1 MWEALSRKKA
11 RNKKGMSCKNSN
23 VNLYLLDVKKFSVG
37 VSTSGKSADFDSAMR
52 RFEPCH
58 PYHLLFTSLK
68 EFSLR
73 RIVLVSGTANPTLSK
88 KISEFLDV
96 PLVNPQLRRFA
107 NGEVYCEIEKNVRGA
122 DVFVLQSTCAPVN
135 ENLMELLIIID
146 ALKRASALSIT
157 AVVPHYGYSRQD
169 RKSAPR
175 TPITAKLVAD
185 MMTVAGAS
193 RVVTMDLHAG
203 QIQGFFNIPFDNIFA
218 SPVLLDYIQK
228 NLNRENLITVSPDAG
243 GVERVRHF
251 AKKLQADLALIDKRR
266 TGPNVAE
273 AMNVIGD
280 VKGKDCIIIDDMI
293 DTAGTLVQAAKALR
307 KNGANKIYAA
317 ATHPVFSDPA
327 IQRISECEELEQ
339 VIVTDTIPLS
349 EAGRKL
355 DKIKVVSTADILS
368 KAIHRTFNHDSVSSL
383 FI

>member
-1 MWEALSRKKA
+1 M
-11 RNKKGMSCKNSN
+11 
-23 VNLYLLDVKKFSVG
+23 
-37 VSTSGKSADFDSAMR
+37 
-52 RFEPCH
+52 
-58 PYHLLFTSLK
+58 
-68 EFSLR
+68 
-73 RIVLVSGTANPTLSK
+73 VLVSGTSNPHLSK

-96 PLVNPQLRRFA
+96 PLVNPQIRRFA

-122 DVFVLQSTCAPVN
+122 DVFVIQSTSAPVN
-135 ENLMELLIIID
+135 EHLMELLIIVD
-146 ALKRASALSIT
+146 ALKRASANSIT
-157 AVVPHYGYSRQD
+157 TVVPHYGYSRQD

-218 SPVLLDYIQK
+218 SPVLLEYMEK
-228 NLNRENLITVSPDAG
+228 NLDRQNAICISPDAG

-251 AKKLQADLALIDKRR
+251 AKKLSTDMALIDKRR

-307 KNGANKIYAA
+307 KHGANRIYAA

-327 IQRISECEELEQ
+327 IKRISECEELES
-339 VIVTDTIPLS
+339 VIITDTIPLC
-349 EAGRKL
+349 EEGRKL
-355 DKIKVVSTADILS
+355 SKIKVVSTADILA

>member
-1 MWEALSRKKA
+1 M
-11 RNKKGMSCKNSN
+11 
-23 VNLYLLDVKKFSVG
+23 
-37 VSTSGKSADFDSAMR
+37 
-52 RFEPCH
+52 
-58 PYHLLFTSLK
+58 
-68 EFSLR
+68 R
-73 RIVLVSGTANPTLSK
+73 RIVLVSGTSNPTLSK
-88 KISEFLDV
+88 KISEFLDI
-96 PLVNPQLRRFA
+96 PLVNPQIRRFA

-122 DVFVLQSTCAPVN
+122 DVFVIQSTCAPVN

-218 SPVLLDYIQK
+218 SPVLLEYIQK
-228 NLNRENLITVSPDAG
+228 NLNRENLICISPDAG

-251 AKKLQADLALIDKRR
+251 AKKLSTELALIDKRR

-273 AMNVIGD
+273 AMNVIGE

-293 DTAGTLVQAAKALR
+293 DTGGTLIQAARALR

-327 IQRISECEELEQ
+327 IQRISECEEIEE
-339 VIVTDTIPLS
+339 VIITDTIPLS
-349 EAGRKL
+349 PEARKIA
-355 DKIKVVSTADILS
+355 KIKVVSTADILS

>member
-1 MWEALSRKKA
+1 M
-11 RNKKGMSCKNSN
+11 
-23 VNLYLLDVKKFSVG
+23 
-37 VSTSGKSADFDSAMR
+37 
-52 RFEPCH
+52 
-58 PYHLLFTSLK
+58 
-68 EFSLR
+68 R
-73 RIVLVSGTANPTLSK
+73 RIVLVSGTSNPHLSK

-107 NGEVYCEIEKNVRGA
+107 NGEIYCEIEKNVRGA
-122 DVFVLQSTCAPVN
+122 DVFVIQSTCTPVN
-135 ENLMELLIIID
+135 ESLMELLIIID
-146 ALKRASALSIT
+146 ALKRASANSIT

-169 RKSAPR
+169 RKSSPR

-185 MMTVAGAS
+185 MITVAGAS

-218 SPVLLDYIQK
+218 SPVLLEWVQK
-228 NLNRENLITVSPDAG
+228 NLDPKNLITVSPDAG
-243 GVERVRHF
+243 GVERVRYY
-251 AKKLQADLALIDKRR
+251 AKRMNAELALIDKRR

-280 VKGKDCIIIDDMI
+280 VNGKDCIIIDDMI

-307 KNGANKIYAA
+307 KNGARKIYAA

-327 IQRISECEELEQ
+327 IQRLTECAELEAI
-339 VIVTDTIPLS
+339 IVTDTIPLS

-355 DKIKVVSTADILS
+355 EKIKVVTVADILA

>member
-1 MWEALSRKKA
+1 
-11 RNKKGMSCKNSN
+11 
-23 VNLYLLDVKKFSVG
+23 
-37 VSTSGKSADFDSAMR
+37 MR
-52 RFEPCH
+52 RM
-58 PYHLLFTSLK
+58 
-68 EFSLR
+68 
-73 RIVLVSGTANPTLSK
+73 VLVSGTSNITLSK

-96 PLVNPQLRRFA
+96 PLVNPQVRRFA
-107 NGEVYCEIEKNVRGA
+107 NGEIYCEIDKNVRGA
-122 DVFVLQSTCAPVN
+122 DVFVIQSTSAPVN
-135 ENLMELLIIID
+135 EHLMELLILVD
-146 ALKRASALSIT
+146 ALKRASANSIT

-185 MMTVAGAS
+185 MMTIAGCT

-218 SPVLLDYIQK
+218 SPVILDYVQK
-228 NLNRENLITVSPDAG
+228 NLDRSRLITVSPDAG
-243 GVERVRHF
+243 GVERVRHY

-280 VKGKDCIIIDDMI
+280 VQGKDCIIIDDII
-293 DTAGTLVQAAKALR
+293 DTAGTLVQAAKALK
-307 KNGANKIYAA
+307 KNGALRIYAA
-317 ATHPVFSDPA
+317 ATHPVFSPPA
-327 IQRISECEELEQ
+327 IDRISECAELEA

-349 EAGRKL
+349 EAGRKVE
-355 DKIKVVSTADILS
+355 KIKVVTTADILA

>member
-1 MWEALSRKKA
+1 M
-11 RNKKGMSCKNSN
+11 
-23 VNLYLLDVKKFSVG
+23 
-37 VSTSGKSADFDSAMR
+37 
-52 RFEPCH
+52 
-58 PYHLLFTSLK
+58 
-68 EFSLR
+68 R
-73 RIVLVSGTANPTLSK
+73 RIVLVSGTSNPHLSK

-107 NGEVYCEIEKNVRGA
+107 NGEIYCEIEKNVRGA
-122 DVFVLQSTCAPVN
+122 DVFVIQSTCTPVN
-135 ENLMELLIIID
+135 ENLMELLIIVD
-146 ALKRASALSIT
+146 ALKRASANSIT

-169 RKSAPR
+169 RKSSPR
-175 TPITAKLVAD
+175 TPITAKLVSD
-185 MMTVAGAS
+185 MMTVAGCS

-218 SPVLLDYIQK
+218 SPVILEWVQK
-228 NLNRENLITVSPDAG
+228 NLDPKNLITVSPDAG
-243 GVERVRHF
+243 GVERVRYY
-251 AKKLQADLALIDKRR
+251 AKRMSADLALIDKRR

-280 VKGKDCIIIDDMI
+280 VAGKDCIIIDDMI

-307 KNGANKIYAA
+307 KNGAKKIYAA

-327 IQRISECEELEQ
+327 IQRISECEELEA

-349 EAGRKL
+349 DAARKL
-355 DKIKVVSTADILS
+355 DKIKIVTVADILA

>member
-1 MWEALSRKKA
+1 
-11 RNKKGMSCKNSN
+11 
-23 VNLYLLDVKKFSVG
+23 
-37 VSTSGKSADFDSAMR
+37 MR
-52 RFEPCH
+52 RM
-58 PYHLLFTSLK
+58 
-68 EFSLR
+68 
-73 RIVLVSGTANPTLSK
+73 VLVSGTSNPTLSK

-122 DVFVLQSTCAPVN
+122 DVFVMQSTCAPVN

-146 ALKRASALSIT
+146 ALKRASAKSIT

-185 MMTVAGAS
+185 MITVAGAT
-193 RVVTMDLHAG
+193 RVITMDLHAG

-218 SPVLLDYIQK
+218 SPVLLEWVQK
-228 NLNRENLITVSPDAG
+228 NLDPANLITVSPDAG
-243 GVERVRHF
+243 GVERVRYY
-251 AKKLQADLALIDKRR
+251 AKRMNAELALIDKRR

-280 VKGKDCIIIDDMI
+280 VNGKDCIIIDDMI

-307 KNGANKIYAA
+307 KNGAKKIYAA

-327 IQRISECEELEQ
+327 IQRISECTELEA

-349 EAGRKL
+349 DNARKL
-355 DKIKVVSTADILS
+355 DKIKVVTTADILA

>member
-1 MWEALSRKKA
+1 SAKSLS
-11 RNKKGMSCKNSN
+11 
-23 VNLYLLDVKKFSVG
+23 
-37 VSTSGKSADFDSAMR
+37 
-52 RFEPCH
+52 
-58 PYHLLFTSLK
+58 
-68 EFSLR
+68 
-73 RIVLVSGTANPTLSK
+73 
-88 KISEFLDV
+88 
-96 PLVNPQLRRFA
+96 
-107 NGEVYCEIEKNVRGA
+107 
-122 DVFVLQSTCAPVN
+122 
-135 ENLMELLIIID
+135 
-146 ALKRASALSIT
+146 

-218 SPVLLDYIQK
+218 SPVLLEYINK
-228 NLNRENLITVSPDAG
+228 NLDKANLITVSPDAG

-251 AKKLQADLALIDKRR
+251 AKKLSADLALIDKRR

-280 VKGKDCIIIDDMI
+280 VNGKDCIIIDDMI
-293 DTAGTLVQAAKALR
+293 DTAGTLVQAAKAL
-307 KNGANKIYAA
+307 KANGAKRIFAA

-327 IQRISECEELEQ
+327 IKRISECEELES

-349 EAGRKL
+349 EAAQ
-355 DKIKVVSTADILS
+355 KISKFKIVS
-368 KAIHRTFNHDSVSSL
+368 
-383 FI
+383 

>member
-1 MWEALSRKKA
+1 M
-11 RNKKGMSCKNSN
+11 
-23 VNLYLLDVKKFSVG
+23 
-37 VSTSGKSADFDSAMR
+37 
-52 RFEPCH
+52 
-58 PYHLLFTSLK
+58 
-68 EFSLR
+68 R
-73 RIVLVSGTANPTLSK
+73 RIVLVSGTSNPTLSK

-122 DVFVLQSTCAPVN
+122 DVFVIQSTCAPVN

-146 ALKRASALSIT
+146 ALKRASANSIT

-228 NLNRENLITVSPDAG
+228 NLNRENLICVSPDAG

-251 AKKLQADLALIDKRR
+251 AKKLSTELALIDKRR

-293 DTAGTLVQAAKALR
+293 DTAGTLVQAAVALK
-307 KNGANKIYAA
+307 KNGANRIYAA
-317 ATHPVFSDPA
+317 ATHPVFSNPA
-327 IQRISECEELEQ
+327 ITRLAECSELEE
-339 VIVTDTIPLS
+339 VIVTDTIPLC
-349 EAGRKL
+349 EEGKKL
-355 DKIKVVSTADILS
+355 SKIKVVSTADILA

>member
-1 MWEALSRKKA
+1 M
-11 RNKKGMSCKNSN
+11 
-23 VNLYLLDVKKFSVG
+23 
-37 VSTSGKSADFDSAMR
+37 
-52 RFEPCH
+52 
-58 PYHLLFTSLK
+58 
-68 EFSLR
+68 R
-73 RIVLVSGTANPTLSK
+73 RIVLVSGTSNPHLSK

-107 NGEVYCEIEKNVRGA
+107 NGEIYCEIEKNVRGA
-122 DVFVLQSTCAPVN
+122 DVFVIQSTSAPVN
-135 ENLMELLIIID
+135 EHLMELLIIVD
-146 ALKRASALSIT
+146 ALKRASANSIT

-169 RKSAPR
+169 RKSSPR

-218 SPVLLDYIQK
+218 SPVLLEYIQK
-228 NLNRENLITVSPDAG
+228 NLSKENIITVSPDAG
-243 GVERVRHF
+243 GVERVRYY
-251 AKKLQADLALIDKRR
+251 AKRMNTDLALIDKRR

-280 VKGKDCIIIDDMI
+280 VSGKDCVIIDDMI
-293 DTAGTLVQAAKALR
+293 DTAGTLVQAAKAL
-307 KNGANKIYAA
+307 KKFGAKKIYAV

-327 IQRISECEELEQ
+327 IARISECEELEQ

-349 EAGRKL
+349 NEGKKIE
-355 DKIKVVSTADILS
+355 KIKVVSTADILA

>member
-1 MWEALSRKKA
+1 
-11 RNKKGMSCKNSN
+11 
-23 VNLYLLDVKKFSVG
+23 
-37 VSTSGKSADFDSAMR
+37 MR
-52 RFEPCH
+52 RM
-58 PYHLLFTSLK
+58 
-68 EFSLR
+68 
-73 RIVLVSGTANPTLSK
+73 VLVSGTSNPTLSK

-96 PLVNPQLRRFA
+96 PLVNPQIRRFA

-122 DVFVLQSTCAPVN
+122 DVFVIQSTCAPVN
-135 ENLMELLIIID
+135 EHLMELLITVD
-146 ALKRASALSIT
+146 ALKRASANSIT

-175 TPITAKLVAD
+175 TPITAKLVSD
-185 MMTVAGAS
+185 MMTIAGCS

-218 SPVLLDYIQK
+218 SPVLLEYIQK
-228 NLNRENLITVSPDAG
+228 NLDRSSLITVSPDAG
-243 GVERVRHF
+243 GVERVRHY
-251 AKKLQADLALIDKRR
+251 AKKLEADLALIDKRR

-280 VKGKDCIIIDDMI
+280 VNGKDCIIIDDMI

-307 KNGANKIYAA
+307 KNGAKRIYAA

-327 IQRISECEELEQ
+327 IQRIAECAELEA

-349 EAGRKL
+349 EQARKL
-355 DKIKVVSTADILS
+355 DKIKVVTTADILA

>member
-1 MWEALSRKKA
+1 M
-11 RNKKGMSCKNSN
+11 
-23 VNLYLLDVKKFSVG
+23 
-37 VSTSGKSADFDSAMR
+37 
-52 RFEPCH
+52 
-58 PYHLLFTSLK
+58 
-68 EFSLR
+68 R
-73 RIVLVSGTANPTLSK
+73 RIVLVSGTSNPHLSK

-107 NGEVYCEIEKNVRGA
+107 NGEIYCEIEKNVRGA
-122 DVFVLQSTCAPVN
+122 DVFVIQSTCTPVN
-135 ENLMELLIIID
+135 ENLMELLIIVD
-146 ALKRASALSIT
+146 ALKRASANSIT

-169 RKSAPR
+169 RKSSPR
-175 TPITAKLVAD
+175 TPITAKLCAD
-185 MMTVAGAS
+185 MMTVAGCT

-218 SPVLLDYIQK
+218 SPVLLEWVQK
-228 NLNRENLITVSPDAG
+228 NLDMKNLITVSPDAG
-243 GVERVRHF
+243 GVERVRYY
-251 AKKLQADLALIDKRR
+251 AKRMNADLALIDKRR

-280 VKGKDCIIIDDMI
+280 VAGKDCIIIDDMI

-307 KNGANKIYAA
+307 KNGAGKIYAA

-327 IQRISECEELEQ
+327 IQRLSDCAELEA

-349 EAGRKL
+349 EAARKCE
-355 DKIKVVSTADILS
+355 KIKVVTVADILA

>member
-1 MWEALSRKKA
+1 M
-11 RNKKGMSCKNSN
+11 
-23 VNLYLLDVKKFSVG
+23 
-37 VSTSGKSADFDSAMR
+37 
-52 RFEPCH
+52 
-58 PYHLLFTSLK
+58 
-68 EFSLR
+68 
-73 RIVLVSGTANPTLSK
+73 VLVSGTSNPTLSK

-96 PLVNPQLRRFA
+96 PLVNPQIRRFA
-107 NGEVYCEIEKNVRGA
+107 NGEIYCEMEKNVRGA
-122 DVFVLQSTCAPVN
+122 DVFVIQSTCAPVN
-135 ENLMELLIIID
+135 ENLMELLIVVD
-146 ALKRASALSIT
+146 ALKRASANSIT

-169 RKSAPR
+169 RKGAPR

-218 SPVLLDYIQK
+218 SPVLLEYIQK
-228 NLNRENLITVSPDAG
+228 NLDRTNLITVSPDAG
-243 GVERVRHF
+243 GVERVRHY

-280 VKGKDCIIIDDMI
+280 VAGKDCIIIDDMI

-307 KNGANKIYAA
+307 KNGAKRIYAA

-327 IQRISECEELEQ
+327 IQRIAECDELEA
-339 VIVTDTIPLS
+339 VLVTDTIPLS
-349 EAGRKL
+349 ENARKL
-355 DKIKVVSTADILS
+355 DKIKVVTTADILA

>member
-1 MWEALSRKKA
+1 
-11 RNKKGMSCKNSN
+11 
-23 VNLYLLDVKKFSVG
+23 
-37 VSTSGKSADFDSAMR
+37 MR
-52 RFEPCH
+52 RM
-58 PYHLLFTSLK
+58 
-68 EFSLR
+68 
-73 RIVLVSGTANPTLSK
+73 VLVSGTSNPTLSK

-96 PLVNPQLRRFA
+96 PLVNPQIRRFA
-107 NGEVYCEIEKNVRGA
+107 NGEIYSEIEKNVRGA
-122 DVFVLQSTCAPVN
+122 DVFIIQSTSAPVN
-135 ENLMELLIIID
+135 EHLMELLISVD
-146 ALKRASALSIT
+146 ALKRASANSIT

-185 MMTVAGAS
+185 MMTIAGCS

-218 SPVLLDYIQK
+218 SPVLLEYIRK
-228 NLNRENLITVSPDAG
+228 NLDLTNLITVSPDAG
-243 GVERVRHF
+243 GVERVRHY
-251 AKKLQADLALIDKRR
+251 AKKLEADLALIDKRR

-280 VKGKDCIIIDDMI
+280 VSGKDCIIIDDMI

-307 KNGANKIYAA
+307 KNGAKKIYAA

-327 IQRISECEELEQ
+327 IQRISECDELEA

-349 EAGRKL
+349 VQARKV
-355 DKIKVVSTADILS
+355 DKIKVVTTADILA

>member
-1 MWEALSRKKA
+1 
-11 RNKKGMSCKNSN
+11 
-23 VNLYLLDVKKFSVG
+23 
-37 VSTSGKSADFDSAMR
+37 MR
-52 RFEPCH
+52 RM
-58 PYHLLFTSLK
+58 
-68 EFSLR
+68 
-73 RIVLVSGTANPTLSK
+73 VLVSGTSNPTLSK

-122 DVFVLQSTCAPVN
+122 DVFVIQSTCAPVN
-135 ENLMELLIIID
+135 EHLMELLIIVD
-146 ALKRASALSIT
+146 ALKRASANSIT

-185 MMTVAGAS
+185 MITVAGAT
-193 RVVTMDLHAG
+193 RVITMDLHAG

-218 SPVLLDYIQK
+218 SPVILEWVQK
-228 NLNRENLITVSPDAG
+228 NLDQANLITVSPDAG
-243 GVERVRHF
+243 GVERVRYY
-251 AKKLQADLALIDKRR
+251 AKRMNTELALIDKRR

-293 DTAGTLVQAAKALR
+293 DTAGTLVQAAKALK

-327 IQRISECEELEQ
+327 IQRIAECAELEA

-349 EAGRKL
+349 ENARKHE
-355 DKIKVVSTADILS
+355 KIKVVTTADILA

>member
-1 MWEALSRKKA
+1 MP
-11 RNKKGMSCKNSN
+11 N
-23 VNLYLLDVKKFSVG
+23 
-37 VSTSGKSADFDSAMR
+37 
-52 RFEPCH
+52 
-58 PYHLLFTSLK
+58 
-68 EFSLR
+68 
-73 RIVLVSGTANPTLSK
+73 
-88 KISEFLDV
+88 
-96 PLVNPQLRRFA
+96 
-107 NGEVYCEIEKNVRGA
+107 
-122 DVFVLQSTCAPVN
+122 
-135 ENLMELLIIID
+135 
-146 ALKRASALSIT
+146 
-157 AVVPHYGYSRQD
+157 YGYARQD

-185 MMTVAGAS
+185 MLTVAGAS

-218 SPVLLDYIQK
+218 SPVILDYVNK
-228 NLNRENLITVSPDAG
+228 NLKSENLICVSPDAG

-251 AKKLQADLALIDKRR
+251 AKKLSTDLAMIDKRR

-280 VKGKDCIIIDDMI
+280 VNGRDCIIIDDMI
-293 DTAGTLVQAAKALR
+293 DTAGTLVQAAIALK

-317 ATHPVFSDPA
+317 ATHGVFSDPA
-327 IQRISECEELEQ
+327 IKRISECAELEE

-349 EAGRKL
+349 EEGRKVP
-355 DKIKVVSTADILS
+355 KIKVLSTADILS

>member
-1 MWEALSRKKA
+1 M
-11 RNKKGMSCKNSN
+11 
-23 VNLYLLDVKKFSVG
+23 
-37 VSTSGKSADFDSAMR
+37 
-52 RFEPCH
+52 
-58 PYHLLFTSLK
+58 
-68 EFSLR
+68 
-73 RIVLVSGTANPTLSK
+73 VLVSGTSNPTLSK

-146 ALKRASALSIT
+146 ALKRASAKSIT

-185 MMTVAGAS
+185 MMTIAGSS
-193 RVVTMDLHAG
+193 RVITMDLHAG

-218 SPVLLDYIQK
+218 SPVILEWVQK
-228 NLNRENLITVSPDAG
+228 NLDPSNLITVSPDAG
-243 GVERVRHF
+243 GVERVRYY
-251 AKKLQADLALIDKRR
+251 AKRMNAELALIDKRR

-280 VKGKDCIIIDDMI
+280 VNGKDCIIIDDMI

-307 KNGANKIYAA
+307 KNGAKKIYAA
-317 ATHPVFSDPA
+317 STHPVFSDPA
-327 IQRISECEELEQ
+327 IQRIAECAELEA

-349 EAGRKL
+349 ENARKL
-355 DKIKVVSTADILS
+355 DKIKVVTTADILA